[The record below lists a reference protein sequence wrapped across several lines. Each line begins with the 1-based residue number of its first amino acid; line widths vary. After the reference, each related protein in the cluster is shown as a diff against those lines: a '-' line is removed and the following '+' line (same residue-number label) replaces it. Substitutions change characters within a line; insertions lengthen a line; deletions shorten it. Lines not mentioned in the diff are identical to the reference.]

1 MSLNKYFRVCFVIV
15 FGFARER
22 SRFVCL
28 MWLLLLIWVIYFSV
42 SLLSALEH
50 SLFSQER
57 LTVTS
62 NNERFWWKPVNLR
75 HVSTF
80 SPYVH
85 LPAWFEIDLLIF
97 VFKSKHCILGLQ
109 KNIPWLD
116 WMDFIVIIP
125 WKFARKDCKR
135 SVLIGIQ
142 HPAKPSGVAVSV
154 YASSLFV
161 YYNICHK

>member
-15 FGFARER
+15 FGFAGER

-97 VFKSKHCILGLQ
+97 VFKSKHCTLGLQ
-109 KNIPWLD
+109 VRLNGFHCNYSVK
-116 WMDFIVIIP
+116 V
-125 WKFARKDCKR
+125 CKKRLQKVR
-135 SVLIGIQ
+135 SYRNPTPGETIRCCGFCL
-142 HPAKPSGVAVSV
+142 
-154 YASSLFV
+154 
-161 YYNICHK
+161 